1 MNGVDTRRFRPRLV
15 NGSVRAELGVP
26 AGAPVIGSVGRLDP
40 VKAYEIMIQA
50 FAQLRATWTE
60 GPAPVLVLVGDGPE
74 WARLEALIERYG
86 LRDAARLAGW
96 RSDVE
101 NVHAVLDVFTLSSW
115 SEGTSL
121 GLLEAM
127 STGVCPVVTEVGG
140 SPAILGER
148 LRHRLV
154 RPGDVAALAAA
165 WRDALAHRDR
175 READGAVARERVEQG
190 FGLDR
195 MVRQYERLY
204 MGEE

>member
-1 MNGVDTRRFRPRLV
+1 M
-15 NGSVRAELGVP
+15 
-26 AGAPVIGSVGRLDP
+26 
-40 VKAYEIMIQA
+40 
-50 FAQLRATWTE
+50 
-60 GPAPVLVLVGDGPE
+60 
-74 WARLEALIERYG
+74 
-86 LRDAARLAGW
+86 
-96 RSDVE
+96 
-101 NVHAVLDVFTLSSW
+101 
-115 SEGTSL
+115 
-121 GLLEAM
+121 LEAM

-140 SPAILGER
+140 SPAVLGER

>member
-1 MNGVDTRRFRPRLV
+1 MIESSSWVNRGALRNAPALGQVSAVFSFFFFSSRRRHTRFDCDWFRR
-15 NGSVRAELGVP
+15 
-26 AGAPVIGSVGRLDP
+26 
-40 VKAYEIMIQA
+40 
-50 FAQLRATWTE
+50 
-60 GPAPVLVLVGDGPE
+60 VLF
-74 WARLEALIERYG
+74 
-86 LRDAARLAGW
+86 
-96 RSDVE
+96 RS
-101 NVHAVLDVFTLSSW
+101 HAVLDVFTLSSW

-165 WRDALAHRDR
+165 WRDALAHPDR
-175 READGAVARERVEQG
+175 READGAVARERVEQA

-195 MVRQYERLY
+195 MVRQYEHLY
-204 MGEE
+204 NGGE